1 MKNTPKGQ
9 TIPQTVE
16 NLQAIMARDAV
27 TILELDKKNQALM
40 RMNTSLQER
49 LAKCCQD
56 SRLRRLA
63 IVSFI

>member
-49 LAKCCQD
+49 LAKCRQD